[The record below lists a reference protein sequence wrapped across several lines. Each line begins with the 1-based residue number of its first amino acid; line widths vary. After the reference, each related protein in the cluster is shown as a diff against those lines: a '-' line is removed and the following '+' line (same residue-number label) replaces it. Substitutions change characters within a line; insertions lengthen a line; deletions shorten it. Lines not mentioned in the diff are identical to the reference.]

1 MDLKPADAGAGT
13 VGTGVGVGAPVGGKL
28 AIDSKAKDILGEKHP
43 HHPAVFASVDGEGN
57 LDVWDLNKDLESPHV
72 RVNSGESA
80 MNHLCWSPDG
90 RRLVSGTS
98 EGIIAVWN
106 VDKEL
111 TTPKPEDWARL
122 EEQIM
127 DLKPADAGAGTV
139 GTGVGVGAPV
149 GGKLAI
155 DSKAKDI
162 LGEK

>member
-1 MDLKPADAGAGT
+1 
-13 VGTGVGVGAPVGGKL
+13 
-28 AIDSKAKDILGEKHP
+28 
-43 HHPAVFASVDGEGN
+43 
-57 LDVWDLNKDLESPHV
+57 
-72 RVNSGESA
+72 